1 MSLLCNGEYNQG
13 SGKIYSSKSVQ
24 EGANDDGN
32 DDDRPRKIS
41 RTDLPCDCLN
51 LIFKCLETRDDRNS
65 FGLTCHYWLHIQN
78 INHESLWYRYGYGSD
93 KFPEI
98 SREIFSVVFCKLLT
112 RFQHLKCLSLTG
124 HPKITDSGLSKP
136 PFYESEL
143 QCLRLD
149 YCSEYSNVELSLMF
163 SWFPRLI
170 DASLKC
176 CSITDKGL
184 EALAKCC
191 SSLETVELSWCHSI
205 TDSGISSLFQKCVN
219 LGSLRV
225 RYCSKIT
232 GIGFL
237 ECQKSLTYVNAVGC
251 KLQPEGIKA
260 IVGGGGLEELI
271 LAPPYGW
278 VNGREDSIN
287 TEAVVTIAKGCPLLK
302 TLILP
307 NCDELG
313 LEGWEAIGRYCKNM
327 KSLYVRGCR
336 SLCDL
341 GLQALSNGCNKLSSL
356 VLYQENCCSSS
367 ALEVFKLEK
376 PGVLV
381 LRER

>member
-1 MSLLCNGEYNQG
+1 MSLLSNGKYNQS

-24 EGANDDGN
+24 EEAN
-32 DDDRPRKIS
+32 DDDRPCKIS
-41 RTDLPCDCLN
+41 RTDLLCDCLD

-65 FGLTCHYWLHIQN
+65 FGLTCQQWL
-78 INHESLWYRYGYGSD
+78 NHESLWYRYGYGSD

-98 SREIFSVVFCKLLT
+98 N
-112 RFQHLKCLSLTG
+112 
-124 HPKITDSGLSKP
+124 SGLSKP

-149 YCSEYSNVELSLMF
+149 YCPEYSDTELSLMF

-170 DASLKC
+170 DISLKC

-191 SSLETVELSWCHSI
+191 SSLET
-205 TDSGISSLFQKCVN
+205 CVN

-225 RYCSKIT
+225 RYCTKIT

-251 KLQPEGIKA
+251 ELQPEGIKA
-260 IVGGGGLEELI
+260 IVSGGGLEELI
-271 LAPPYGW
+271 LAPPHGW

-307 NCDELG
+307 NCDEL
-313 LEGWEAIGRYCKNM
+313 
-327 KSLYVRGCR
+327 V
-336 SLCDL
+336 
-341 GLQALSNGCNKLSSL
+341 
-356 VLYQENCCSSS
+356 
-367 ALEVFKLEK
+367 
-376 PGVLV
+376 
-381 LRER
+381 